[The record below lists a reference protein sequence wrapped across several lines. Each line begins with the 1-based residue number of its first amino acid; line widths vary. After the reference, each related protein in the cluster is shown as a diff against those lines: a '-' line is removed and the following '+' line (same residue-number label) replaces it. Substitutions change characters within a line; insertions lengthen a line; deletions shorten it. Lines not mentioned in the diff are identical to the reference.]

1 MKKQKKPTKILLIWV
16 LAWVVS
22 TAVLSAGVNNLWD
35 SLLLTKIGLFINLA
49 LGVGMIIAN
58 KNLFNY
64 YDELQKK
71 IHFEAMAL
79 TLGLTVVVG
88 LVYEI
93 SFDFGVISS
102 EPEFEY
108 LVFFICF
115 SYMSSIV
122 INSLRY
128 KLKIE
133 LKN

>member
-71 IHFEAMAL
+71 IHFESMAL

-93 SFDFGVISS
+93 SFDFGVINS

-115 SYMSSIV
+115 SYITSIIV
-122 INSLRY
+122 NSLRF
-128 KLKIE
+128 K
-133 LKN
+133 

>member
-16 LAWVVS
+16 LDWVVS

-128 KLKIE
+128 K
-133 LKN
+133 

>member
-1 MKKQKKPTKILLIWV
+1 VIDNLKKYIIKLI
-16 LAWVVS
+16 S
-22 TAVLSAGVNNLWD
+22 
-35 SLLLTKIGLFINLA
+35 
-49 LGVGMIIAN
+49 
-58 KNLFNY
+58 KNLFKY

-71 IHFEAMAL
+71 IHAESMAL

-93 SFDFGVISS
+93 SFDFGVINS

-115 SYMSSIV
+115 SYMTSIV

-128 KLKIE
+128 K
-133 LKN
+133 

>member
-1 MKKQKKPTKILLIWV
+1 MKEQKKQTKILLGWV
-16 LAWVVS
+16 FAWVVS
-22 TAVLSAGVNNLWD
+22 TAILSAGVNNLWD
-35 SLLLTKIGLFINLA
+35 NVLITKIGLFINLA
-49 LGVGMIIAN
+49 IGVGMIIAN
-58 KNLFNY
+58 KNLFKH

-79 TLGLTVVVG
+79 TLGLTVVIG

-128 KLKIE
+128 K
-133 LKN
+133 

>member
-88 LVYEI
+88 LV
-93 SFDFGVISS
+93 
-102 EPEFEY
+102 
-108 LVFFICF
+108 
-115 SYMSSIV
+115 
-122 INSLRY
+122 
-128 KLKIE
+128 
-133 LKN
+133 

>member
-35 SLLLTKIGLFINLA
+35 SMLLTKIGLFINLA

-128 KLKIE
+128 K
-133 LKN
+133 

>member
-35 SLLLTKIGLFINLA
+35 SLLLTKIGLFINLT

-128 KLKIE
+128 K
-133 LKN
+133 